1 MPNYATKFDL
11 KNAAGVHTS
20 KFAKKADLASLK
32 SDIDKLDI
40 DKLVKVP
47 VEAVWAGLSSL
58 KSKLDN
64 LDSDKLN
71 ISGVVILVDL
81 LRNRLW

>member
-20 KFAKKADLASLK
+20 KFAKKNDLASLK
-32 SDIDKLDI
+32 SDI

>member
-11 KNAAGVHTS
+11 KIAAGVHTS
-20 KFAKKADLASLK
+20 KFAKKNDLASLK
-32 SDIDKLDI
+32 SDI